1 MSLQGRL
8 RRQLEQARGY
18 SERLLAAF
26 HTPEQWTHQVHDR
39 ANHALWFAGHM
50 GVTDNFFISLID
62 RKLAREQEGF
72 QAKFGIGSQPS
83 SNPANYSPPEE
94 VLAYMRDRRATFLSL
109 LEGLSDEE
117 LTRPMPAGTPDFL
130 PDVGSVFQ
138 AAAWHEGLHVGQVTV
153 AHRALGNDPFV
164 LAPPRPS
171 S

>member
-1 MSLQGRL
+1 MSLKARL

-26 HTPEQWTHQVHDR
+26 DTPEQWTHQVHDR

-62 RKLAREQEGF
+62 PKLAREQEGF
-72 QAKFGIGSQPS
+72 QSRFGIGSQPT
-83 SNPANYSPPEE
+83 SNPADYPPPQE

-109 LEGLSDEE
+109 LDRLSDEE
-117 LTRPMPAGTPDFL
+117 LTRSMPAGTPDFL

-153 AHRALGNDPFV
+153 AHRALGHEPFV
-164 LAPPRPS
+164 LAAPRS
-171 S
+171 ST